1 MEILIIVLLSLVL
14 VVGVVL
20 LVLLLKRKGNNQS
33 SENEKLIEKSVENVM
48 QKQMTEINKALGEN
62 NTQSVKN
69 LAEFQ
74 GKTQEFLTQRIE
86 SLNKQLDDK
95 IAQLDKKV
103 DEKLQKGFEGT
114 SESMA
119 QVRER
124 LQAIN
129 EAQKQMESLGKE
141 VTSLRGIL
149 EGNQTRGQY
158 GEFQLRMVLNNVFGE
173 TPGCFEEQYTMK
185 KVKDGDD
192 VRADAVVFMPEPN
205 KMIAIDSKF
214 PFQDYKR
221 LFDAETPEEK
231 ETLKKEFAAA
241 VKKHITTIKDKYII
255 PGKTANDALMFIPND
270 GVFAF
275 IHHELQDVVD
285 YAREKRVIL
294 TSPSTLSPIL
304 VTINMVRI
312 EAERNKKAEAI
323 SKELNTLG
331 KQFELFGREWDLFSK
346 QLETAS
352 KSREKLDSRV
362 IRINDKFETISSARI
377 SEQPELKQIETTSD
391 NE

>member
-1 MEILIIVLLSLVL
+1 MEILIIILLSLVL

-129 EAQKQMESLGKE
+129 ESQKQMESLGKE

-231 ETLKKEFAAA
+231 ETLKKEFDEKYANGD
-241 VKKHITTIKDKYII
+241 KNYESYTIETEFWYNHEECDSEEEEQLWEDMCEESNFMGPIFW
-255 PGKTANDALMFIPND
+255 ARNDIPNRNMRSFEEVMLHD
-270 GVFAF
+270 GDDDSWNEYPF
-275 IHHELQDVVD
+275 
-285 YAREKRVIL
+285 
-294 TSPSTLSPIL
+294 
-304 VTINMVRI
+304 
-312 EAERNKKAEAI
+312 
-323 SKELNTLG
+323 NT
-331 KQFELFGREWDLFSK
+331 
-346 QLETAS
+346 
-352 KSREKLDSRV
+352 
-362 IRINDKFETISSARI
+362 
-377 SEQPELKQIETTSD
+377 PELDGICIHYFMHDIFSHNHTYSLEDLMQMKPENFSWQVNICLEHWGKSV
-391 NE
+391 NHKE